1 MRAATVKNVEIEATR
16 RTWVD
21 DTVQRLL
28 AKGMRN
34 GGARRAV
41 IELLAEQNCCLTAQE
56 IFDQL
61 RASGRPV
68 GIASVYRILDLLSA
82 EGAVQ
87 RIELG
92 SGTARYEPVS
102 AEGHHHHL
110 VCDSCGRV
118 EAFEDRALE
127 RVLSRVEEQ
136 SGFAVAGHEVVLHGA
151 CDDCGS

>member
-1 MRAATVKNVEIEATR
+1 MRAATISFMELEATR
-16 RTWVD
+16 RAWVD
-21 DTVQRLL
+21 ETVGRLL

-41 IELLAEQNCCLTAQE
+41 IELLGEQSCCLTAQE

-61 RASGRPV
+61 RASGRRV
-68 GIASVYRILDLLSA
+68 GIASVYRILDLLAA

-102 AEGHHHHL
+102 PEGHHHH
-110 VCDSCGRV
+110 
-118 EAFEDRALE
+118 
-127 RVLSRVEEQ
+127 
-136 SGFAVAGHEVVLHGA
+136 
-151 CDDCGS
+151 